1 MSQHY
6 DEYEEFIRRALHA
19 AADSV
24 EPSEDGLE
32 RIRRRLGAPH
42 SVPVAWVMAVR
53 SGVSSGVRGGWDSVW
68 AWLRTVPGPG
78 YERWRG
84 GTAGRAGGTWCG
96 CAQPLL

>member
-53 SGVSSGVRGGWDSVW
+53 SGVSSGVRGGWTPYGRGC
-68 AWLRTVPGPG
+68 ARCLVPAMSAGG
-78 YERWRG
+78 G